1 MEMPFFRK
9 PEPEPEPTPE
19 PRAQRQRESDEASQ
33 LCQLCLEEIEKDD
46 PEDETKTKRRR
57 TKNFLELKAREK
69 KRRFSEAWDHLERFL
84 KEEKDTSMVQGE
96 IPDPTGAFLLI
107 F

>member
-9 PEPEPEPTPE
+9 PEPEP
-19 PRAQRQRESDEASQ
+19 RGQSQRELDEASQ
-33 LCQLCLEEIEKDD
+33 LCQLCLTEIAKDN
-46 PEDETKTKRRR
+46 PEDEIQIKRRR
-57 TKNFLELKAREK
+57 TKNFLELKARER

-84 KEEKDTSMVQGE
+84 KEEKEISMVQGE